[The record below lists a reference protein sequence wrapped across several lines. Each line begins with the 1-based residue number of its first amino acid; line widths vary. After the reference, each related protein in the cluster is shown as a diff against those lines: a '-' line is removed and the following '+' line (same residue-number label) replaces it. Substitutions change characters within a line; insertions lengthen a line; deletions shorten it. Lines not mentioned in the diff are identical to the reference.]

1 MQKMLEAYID
11 SYDFITIL
19 IDKSIDSKEKE
30 FTLLDNKG
38 IELELEILEHVEE
51 NNFNK
56 YLVKFIPSIK
66 LYKDYVIKDEMDNTT
81 PLMSGAIIRD
91 SRFEEKFFYDGPLG
105 VEYTKEKTTF
115 RIWSPVAKEIYIE
128 LINKENK
135 TERYDLK
142 IKEKGLWE
150 VTVKGDLDS
159 FGYLYFVRVFDTFIK
174 INDPYAI
181 AASANA
187 RMNYVVNPDKFYKMK
202 YEKPEFSGEYTDA
215 IIYEASIRDF
225 TQGLDN
231 EYNGTFLG
239 MLDDE
244 TDQTEEPR
252 GLKYIASL
260 GVTHL
265 QLLPVFDFGGVDDL
279 DKNSEYNWGY
289 NPVEYFVPSG
299 WYSINPNDPYSRINE
314 LLQLV
319 DEAHK
324 LGLRI
329 TYDVVFNHVY
339 KHELFAFDNLV
350 PGYFYRIEADGRLS
364 NSSGCGNVIAS
375 ERLMARRFIKDV
387 LVYFTKVF
395 HASGFRFDLMGLLD
409 VDTLNE
415 SYNEIIKYEDKIMV
429 YGEGWNMMNPL
440 PDEKRAHMYN
450 HKLMPH
456 YAFFNDRFRDYVRG
470 SQWNKTN
477 GFALGNIRS
486 NFDLNHL
493 IMGSCI
499 DYYKFD
505 EPTRS
510 INYVECHDNYTFY
523 DYCKYHS
530 GLDEKNIKNA
540 AKLAMELVLISEGIP
555 FIHAGQEFFRTKMG
569 VENSY
574 NSRDKIN
581 KIDYARRN
589 KSLANVETLRD
600 LISIR
605 KEYKVFRLSSHV
617 DIENMVHPLDGI
629 TTGNSTGIFFED
641 YETKMILYIKND
653 YKDSELYSSGYSLI
667 FDGKRRCDIIKNVHI
682 FKQPGIYIF
691 RKDKKL
697 WK

>member
-1 MQKMLEAYID
+1 MQSKLEAFID
-11 SYDFITIL
+11 SYDYLTIL
-19 IDKSIDSKEKE
+19 VDKSIDSKKKE
-30 FTLLDNKG
+30 FSLVDKKNLTN
-38 IELELEILEHVEE
+38 LEIISHVEE
-51 NNFNK
+51 HNFNK
-56 YLVKFIPSIK
+56 YLVKFLPSIE
-66 LYKDYVIKDEMDNTT
+66 LNKDYKIIDELGNTT
-81 PLMSGAIIRD
+81 PLNSGAIIREPE
-91 SRFEEKFFYDGPLG
+91 FEEKFYYDGPLG
-105 VEYTKEKTTF
+105 VEYSKSKTTF

-128 LINKENK
+128 LNIKGK
-135 TERYDLK
+135 SERHDLTY
-142 IKEKGLWE
+142 IDKGLWE

-159 FGYLYFVRVFDTFIK
+159 IGYLYFVRVFDRFIK

-181 AASANA
+181 SASANA
-187 RMNYVVNPDKFYKMK
+187 RMNYVIDPSKLYKMK
-202 YEKPEFSGEYTDA
+202 YEKPELSGNYTDA

-225 TQGLDN
+225 TQDVNGK
-231 EYNGTFLG
+231 YNGTYLG

-244 TDQTEEPR
+244 KSPIGESK
-252 GLKYIASL
+252 GLNYIASL

-265 QLLPVFDFGGVDDL
+265 QLLPVFDFGGVDDINK
-279 DKNSEYNWGY
+279 DKEYNWGY

-299 WYSINPNDPYSRINE
+299 WYSVDPNDPYSRINE
-314 LLQLV
+314 LLQLI
-319 DEAHK
+319 DECHR
-324 LGLRI
+324 LGLRVV
-329 TYDVVFNHVY
+329 YDVVFNHVY
-339 KHELFAFDNLV
+339 KYELFAFDNLV
-350 PGYFYRIEADGRLS
+350 PGYFYRLDPDGRLS

-387 LVYFTKVF
+387 LVYFTKTF
-395 HASGFRFDLMGLLD
+395 KASGFRFDLMGLLD
-409 VDTLNE
+409 IDTLNE

-440 PDEKRAHMYN
+440 PDDKRAHMYN
-450 HKLMPH
+450 HKAMPN
-456 YAFFNDRFRDYVRG
+456 YAFFNDRFRDFVRG
-470 SQWNKTN
+470 SQWNRTQ
-477 GFALGNIRS
+477 GFALGVEKN
-486 NFDLNHL
+486 NYDLNNL

-540 AKLAMELVLISEGIP
+540 SRLAMELVLISEGIP

-574 NSRDKIN
+574 NSKGKIN
-581 KIDYARRN
+581 KIDYARRD
-589 KSLANVETLRD
+589 KAIINVETLRD

-605 KEYKVFRLSSHV
+605 KEYKLFRLSTNKE
-617 DIENMVHPLDGI
+617 IENMVHPLDGI

-641 YETKMILYIKND
+641 SYNKIILYVKND
-653 YKDSELYSSGYSLI
+653 YKDSELFSTGYSLI
-667 FDGKRRCDIIKNVHI
+667 FDGKRKCDIIKNAHV

-691 RKDKKL
+691 RKEKNI